1 VPSAAGWGSE
11 RMARRYRRTALRRFL
26 DRWMMAVLKR
36 GKGPPGIYLIT
47 VPGRRT
53 GRPYTTPVSL
63 VEDRGTRWLVAPYGA
78 VPWVLN
84 LRAAGR
90 VTLTRGGR
98 SEEVAVRELEPHEAA
113 PVLQRYLA
121 ANGITR
127 RWFDAKRNSPVEAFE
142 AEASRHPVF
151 LLRP

>member
-1 VPSAAGWGSE
+1 PVASAA
-11 RMARRYRRTALRRFL
+11 MPRRFRKTASRRFF
-26 DRWMMAVLKR
+26 DRWMIAVLRR

-63 VEDRGTRWLVAPYGA
+63 VEDGGTRWLVAPYGE
-78 VPWVLN
+78 VGWVRN

-98 SEEVAVRELEPHEAA
+98 SEEVGVQELDPHRAA
-113 PVLQRYLA
+113 PVLKRYLA
-121 ANGITR
+121 ANNITR
-127 RWFDAKRNSPVEAFE
+127 RWFDATRNSPV
-142 AEASRHPVF
+142 
-151 LLRP
+151 

>member
-1 VPSAAGWGSE
+1 
-11 RMARRYRRTALRRFL
+11 MARQFRKTAVRRFF
-26 DRWMMAVLKR
+26 DRWMTAVLRR

-53 GRPYTTPVSL
+53 GRPYSTPVS
-63 VEDRGTRWLVAPYGA
+63 VMEDGGTRWLVAPYGE
-78 VPWVLN
+78 VGWVRN

-98 SEEVAVRELEPHEAA
+98 SEEVAVQELEPQRAA

-121 ANGITR
+121 ANNITR
-127 RWFDAKRNSPVEAFE
+127 RWFDATRDSPVEDFE

-151 LLRP
+151 LIR

>member
-1 VPSAAGWGSE
+1 
-11 RMARRYRRTALRRFL
+11 MARQFRRTAMRRFL
-26 DRWMMAVLKR
+26 DRWMTAVISR

-78 VPWVLN
+78 VGWVRN

-90 VTLTRGGR
+90 VTLTRGRR
-98 SEEVAVRELEPHEAA
+98 SEDLAVRELEPHEAA

-121 ANGITR
+121 ANNITR
-127 RWFDAKRNSPVEAFE
+127 RHFDATRRSPVEDFE
-142 AEASRHPVF
+142 AEAHRHPVF
-151 LLRP
+151 LLRG